1 MLQHYMLLLSI
12 SKAHLE
18 QSKQLDY
25 PKTKKTQKVALLLCL
40 RRVCDPKKSRLTFLE
55 GKHCRRDELKWKM
68 SGSLY
73 FLSMING
80 TQKCFLFRKFKCQRV
95 NIPILIQLIRIN
107 FFALDT
113 ELIQNEKK
121 ILVLVLQWY
130 YHWFWFLTNV
140 IRYHIFFYFA
150 PIW

>member
-1 MLQHYMLLLSI
+1 MLQQYMLLLSI

-40 RRVCDPKKSRLTFLE
+40 RRVCDPKKSRLTHLE

-95 NIPILIQLIRIN
+95 SIPILIQLIRIMFCSRYWVVIKWKN
-107 FFALDT
+107 TYDCGR
-113 ELIQNEKK
+113 
-121 ILVLVLQWY
+121 
-130 YHWFWFLTNV
+130 YHWFQFSTNV
-140 IRYHIFFYFA
+140 MKHHILFYFV

>member
-1 MLQHYMLLLSI
+1 MLQQYMLLLSI

-25 PKTKKTQKVALLLCL
+25 PKTKKTQKVVLLLCL

-95 NIPILIQLIRIN
+95 SIPILIQLIRIM
-107 FFALDT
+107 FCSRYWVVIKWKKYVLP
-113 ELIQNEKK
+113 LISIFNKCYETPHIVLFCTHLVKNE
-121 ILVLVLQWY
+121 I
-130 YHWFWFLTNV
+130 
-140 IRYHIFFYFA
+140 
-150 PIW
+150 

>member
-1 MLQHYMLLLSI
+1 MVRLDVTCDATTVYVVIVHFKGTSWTIETIGLS
-12 SKAHLE
+12 KD
-18 QSKQLDY
+18 Q
-25 PKTKKTQKVALLLCL
+25 KTQKVALLLCL

-95 NIPILIQLIRIN
+95 NIPILIELIRIN
-107 FFALDT
+107 FFALDK
-113 ELIQNEKK
+113 LISILRKCYK
-121 ILVLVLQWY
+121 ILDIV
-130 YHWFWFLTNV
+130 FL
-140 IRYHIFFYFA
+140 